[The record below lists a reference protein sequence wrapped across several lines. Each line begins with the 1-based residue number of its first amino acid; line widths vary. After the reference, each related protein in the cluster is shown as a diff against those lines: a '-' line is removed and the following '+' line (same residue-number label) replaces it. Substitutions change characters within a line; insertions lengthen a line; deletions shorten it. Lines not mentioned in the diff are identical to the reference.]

1 MLMVNFHQPA
11 MSLPLML
18 TLIYYLTTGT
28 KPPPPPYISCSLLHV
43 DFEDHEA

>member
-18 TLIYYLTTGT
+18 TLIYYLTIGT
-28 KPPPPPYISCSLLHV
+28 NPPPPYISSSLLHV